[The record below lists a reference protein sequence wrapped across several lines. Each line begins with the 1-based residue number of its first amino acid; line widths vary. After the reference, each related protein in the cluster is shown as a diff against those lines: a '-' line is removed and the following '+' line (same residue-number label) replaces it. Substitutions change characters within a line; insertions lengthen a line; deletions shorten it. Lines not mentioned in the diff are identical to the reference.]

1 MGSFAEGLYTF
12 ETKEV
17 STLAPQG
24 RINEELFKIKSY
36 ERLYTIRYGPFTLGN
51 IKWEIRLIPRGE
63 NLLYYLCLL
72 DDAVVVKKFGYISL
86 VQDHST
92 NGDWKIVDWINLNK
106 EVGFE
111 VTPLAEGLGLPM
123 VWLTYFS
130 KSEQE
135 KYSKDD
141 CFLNKF
147 VIWVIADDSRKAPA
161 NAVHLRQPHQP
172 EFISPNL
179 SVPSTAS
186 STLLVTGDF
195 ADIIFLVKED
205 TFAAHRCVLAARS
218 SVFRAE
224 LLTLEKDINMSMNSL
239 CVSVRNIDRLTF
251 KHLLHFI
258 YTDTLPPDFEEVTP
272 PERYHRMFVAAL
284 RFKIEGLK
292 LICEKKLTKVVAD
305 AMITAID
312 LSEYHE
318 FGLLEIVQHD

>member
-1 MGSFAEGLYTF
+1 MDSFAEGLYTV

-24 RINEELFKIKSY
+24 RINRELYEIKSY
-36 ERLYTIRYGPFTLGN
+36 ERMYTIKYGPFTLGD
-51 IKWEIRLIPRGE
+51 IEWEIRLFPFGE
-63 NLLYYLCLL
+63 LLEYYLCLL

-86 VQDHST
+86 VQDHSS
-92 NGDWKIVDWINLNK
+92 NGDWKIHTGIKLNEEK
-106 EVGFE
+106 GFN
-111 VTPLAEGLGLPM
+111 VPWWAEAMGCPM
-123 VWLTYFS
+123 VRLTYFS

-147 VIWVIADDSRKAPA
+147 VLWVIADDSRKAPA
-161 NAVHLRQPHQP
+161 NAVCLRRPQQP

-186 STLLVTGDF
+186 STLLVSGDF
-195 ADIIFLVKED
+195 ADIIFLVKKD

-218 SVFRAE
+218 SVFRSE
-224 LLTLEKDINMSMNSL
+224 LLALQKDINMSMNSL
-239 CVSVRNIDRLTF
+239 CVSVQHIDGLTF

-258 YTDTLPPDFEEVTP
+258 YTDTLPPDFEEVTLT
-272 PERYHRMFVAAL
+272 ERYHRMFVAAH

-318 FGLLEIVQHD
+318 TGQLKIVQHD